1 MTPVPGFCRRR
12 YRAAP
17 GRAAARIL
25 SVAADQA
32 AYDQIADWY
41 EQQFLPAQ
49 RRSGADSLGI
59 RRAVADLLGP
69 GTGPCLEIGCGTGAW
84 AAQVRWLGWTPVGAD
99 LSAGMLRH
107 ASGRLPVVQA
117 DAGRLPVRDAAV
129 PAAIGVMVHTD
140 MPAYPAVLRETARAL
155 QAGGVFVHVGVH
167 PCFCGGFADRTD
179 PEAVLIRPGY
189 LDSYWTKAAWSDQ
202 GVRSR
207 VGASHWPL
215 PALLHAFGDAGLALE
230 RFAEGG
236 GPAPVML
243 AIRAR
248 KTG

>member
-1 MTPVPGFCRRR
+1 MASDR
-12 YRAAP
+12 
-17 GRAAARIL
+17 
-25 SVAADQA
+25 A

-41 EQQFLPAQ
+41 EHHFLPAQ
-49 RRSGADSLGI
+49 RASGADSLGI
-59 RRAVADLLGP
+59 GQAIAGLLGR
-69 GTGPCLEIGCGTGAW
+69 GSGPCLEIGCGTGAW
-84 AAQVRWLGWTPVGAD
+84 AARLRGLGWTPVGVD
-99 LSAGMLRH
+99 VSAGMLRH
-107 ASGRLPVVQA
+107 ARGRLAVVQA

-129 PAAIGVMVHTD
+129 TAVIGVMVHTD

-155 QAGGVFVHVGVH
+155 RPGGVFVHVGVH

-179 PEAVLIRPGY
+179 PDAVVIRPGY
-189 LDSYWTKAAWSDQ
+189 LDSHWTMAAWTDR
-202 GVRSR
+202 GVRAR

-236 GPAPVML
+236 GPAPVMM